1 MKPAVSNAG
10 AAAAS
15 AAVASPAS
23 PPASAF
29 ASAFDAAPP
38 PPLLDALFEAN
49 LLQHRRLFAVL
60 DGLRPAIGQAALLIA
75 HSLRHGG
82 RLFLMGNGGSA
93 SDSLHL
99 AAEFNGRL
107 KRERQPLPALALCAD
122 GATLTA
128 IGNDYGFDEVF
139 ARQLQAHARQGDCVL
154 ALSTSGRS
162 PNVLR
167 GLDVARTLGVTSVA
181 LLGQDGGG
189 ARALAGRAI
198 VVPHDDTARIQ
209 EAHIFLGH
217 TLCGQVELA
226 LGLVT

>member
-1 MKPAVSNAG
+1 MKPDDHLNGGPATAGRGLAPGDGRASGADQPPSRSAV
-10 AAAAS
+10 
-15 AAVASPAS
+15 
-23 PPASAF
+23 
-29 ASAFDAAPP
+29 
-38 PPLLDALFEAN
+38 PLPLDALFESN

-60 DGLRPAIGQAALLIA
+60 DGLRPAVGQAAVLMADCL
-75 HSLRHGG
+75 HRGG
-82 RLFLMGNGGSA
+82 RLYFMGNGGSA

-107 KRERQPLPALALCAD
+107 KRERAPLPATALCAD

-128 IGNDYGFDEVF
+128 IANDYGFDEVF
-139 ARQLQAHARQGDCVL
+139 ARQLQAHARPGDCVV

-167 GLDVARTLGVTSVA
+167 GLAMAGSLGVASVA

-189 ARALAGRAI
+189 ARVLADRAI

-209 EAHIFLGH
+209 EAHIFIGH
-217 TLCGQVELA
+217 TLCGQVERA
-226 LGLVT
+226 LGLVV